1 MWDNVTL
8 NQVSTWELV
17 RKDQSK
23 MKQAADRTQNID
35 SAAAILNMT
44 RDQLMVKIKLAGVNM
59 AQRRIKHL
67 TAAEIERLRV
77 VK

>member
-1 MWDNVTL
+1 
-8 NQVSTWELV
+8 
-17 RKDQSK
+17 